1 MSVLSK
7 CGRADFL
14 LWGNSLPME
23 TRWNVSGP
31 NWCGNTLNSDNTHT
45 QTQTHLFTH
54 TCFHFIRVQAGW
66 VCYQRSSGL
75 VCRVLMADL
84 CSVWRE
90 RCLIIALIICSVCQ
104 MTTTNCCDHEG
115 CQQRHVE
122 CDLLLL
128 FGNSWMAKQNRNLSW
143 SEAEKQ
149 QRNRMVSANTLSVF
163 GKLATTKRLRNAKMP
178 LYSVFLHCSFSNCIQ
193 LSHAV
198 AEPHVSAWGCNCHS
212 SYAACILL

>member
-45 QTQTHLFTH
+45 NTDTLIYTHLFSLH
-54 TCFHFIRVQAGW
+54 QGSGW

-90 RCLIIALIICSVCQ
+90 RCLIIALIICSACQ

-122 CDLLLL
+122 CDLLIL
-128 FGNSWMAKQNRNLSW
+128 FGNSWMAKQNRNLSYRKVKLRSNRGTEW
-143 SEAEKQ
+143 WVQTHFLFLENWPQ
-149 QRNRMVSANTLSVF
+149 QKGLE
-163 GKLATTKRLRNAKMP
+163 MP
-178 LYSVFLHCSFSNCIQ
+178 KCRFIQFFCTVASLIVYS
-193 LSHAV
+193 
-198 AEPHVSAWGCNCHS
+198 
-212 SYAACILL
+212 